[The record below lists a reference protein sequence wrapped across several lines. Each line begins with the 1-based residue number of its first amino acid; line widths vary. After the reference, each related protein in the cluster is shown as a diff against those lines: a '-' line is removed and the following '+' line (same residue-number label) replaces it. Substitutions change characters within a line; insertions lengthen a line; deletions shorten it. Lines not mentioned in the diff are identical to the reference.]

1 MLGIE
6 PRTSAVKQ
14 NIFVTGVGLHYRY
27 AKKATRNVLLAKTFA
42 SNALYSQADRATVTT
57 ILLSKVDLRATTKTS
72 HATALMPALPAI

>member
-6 PRTSAVKQ
+6 PRISTIKQ

-27 AKKATRNVLLAKTFA
+27 AKKATRNVLLARTFA
-42 SNALYSQADRATVTT
+42 FNALYSQADQAIVTT
-57 ILLSKVDLRATTKTS
+57 ILLSKVDLWAIIKTS